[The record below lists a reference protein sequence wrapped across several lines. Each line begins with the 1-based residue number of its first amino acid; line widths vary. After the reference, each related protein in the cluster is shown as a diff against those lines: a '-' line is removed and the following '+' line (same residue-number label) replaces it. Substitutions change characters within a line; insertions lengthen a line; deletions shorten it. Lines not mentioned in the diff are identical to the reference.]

1 MLMLYPP
8 LNRRN
13 PAVMN
18 QFNTVLAAVIHALD
32 AEMLGTGDIAQK
44 VIQSIKALIQETGVD
59 FQAIMSQF
67 PPETQQQVL
76 RYFS

>member
-1 MLMLYPP
+1 MS
-8 LNRRN
+8 
-13 PAVMN
+13 
-18 QFNTVLAAVIHALD
+18 QFNTVLASVIQALD

-44 VIQSIKALIQETGVD
+44 VVQSIKALIQETGVD
-59 FQAIMSQF
+59 FQSILQQF